1 MSLELHAKYVNN
13 VLKYYSQQFD
23 HVVEDDQ
30 PITEIMPNGGDSFV
44 TVDQLYEDGLAYLNS
59 NEFYALSL
67 VGPQGTGKTNMIIQ
81 FAIRA
86 LRDGFKIIYALPE
99 DYLNDVDG
107 WLHRTLED
115 PKPKVFLVLEDLSYS
130 LGAQSKKN
138 TDLMKNFVSRFR
150 HLYKAQV
157 FVIYITH
164 RLHAAPPML
173 RNSAS
178 WIFTNMQ
185 SGDRDDAL
193 EIVGKNKEIKQRLE
207 SVYQFISRVTL
218 EGVKFGIVHYRLEDQ
233 DYTFRWGKKDDPG
246 DGRLMCVY
254 HGADLKIF
262 KVEKAPELINLDEY
276 RYPKDGLML

>member
-1 MSLELHAKYVNN
+1 MSLELHARYVNS
-13 VLKYYSQQFD
+13 VLHQYSKQFD
-23 HVVEDDQ
+23 VIVNEVAPLSEILQTPDD
-30 PITEIMPNGGDSFV
+30 TFV
-44 TVDQLYEDGLAYLNS
+44 TVDQLYEDGLAYLDS

-67 VGPQGTGKTNMIIQ
+67 VGPQGSGKTNVIIQ
-81 FAIRA
+81 FAQRA

-115 PKPKVFLVLEDLSYS
+115 PKGKVFLVLEDLSYS

-185 SGDRDDAL
+185 SADRDDAL
-193 EIVGKNKEIKQRLE
+193 EIVGKNKAIKERLE
-207 SVYQFISRVTL
+207 SVYQFISKITL
-218 EGVKFGIVHYRLEDQ
+218 EGVKFGKVHFMLKDQ
-233 DYTFRWGKKDDPG
+233 EYVFKWGKKEDPG
-246 DGRLMCVY
+246 DGRLMSLY
-254 HGADLKIF
+254 HGAELKIF
-262 KVEKAPELINLDEY
+262 KAQKANEFLNLDDY
-276 RYPKDGLML
+276 RYPKKDVML